1 MDSVRDHLAVGFPH
15 SEICGSKPAR
25 GSPQL
30 IAACYV
36 LHRLSVPRHP
46 RNALIAL
53 DRILRRGKPDI
64 EHADIQRIHQIAHNT
79 RPKPGA
85 MCARSEKPIHD
96 DKEQA
101 SNRTPQPFDL
111 SRRQGRF
118 PSKQDTLPHP
128 GHPIP
133 APPKD
138 GGASRDRTD
147 DLKLAKLA
155 LSQLSYGPVLG
166 GPATRRAGPGR
177 WHPGA
182 ASSVVRMVGPEG
194 FEPSTPR
201 LSSVCSNQLSY
212 RPLADSPWG
221 GAFLVRGRDAE
232 TAPDRE
238 GTSWKSR

>member
-64 EHADIQRIHQIAHNT
+64 EHADIQRFHQIAHNR
-79 RPKPGA
+79 RPRGHPACAPDQKNLFTMTKSRRRNRGA
-85 MCARSEKPIHD
+85 A
-96 DKEQA
+96 
-101 SNRTPQPFDL
+101 PFDHKSTARKFPSERDGGL
-111 SRRQGRF
+111 PSRR
-118 PSKQDTLPHP
+118 
-128 GHPIP
+128 PITP
-133 APPKD
+133 APF

-177 WHPGA
+177 WDPGA